1 MSQSESLN
9 IGGFVFDDMDQ
20 ADLTGPF
27 EVLSRV
33 PDSTFHVIARTR
45 GPIRDVRGLVL
56 MPTVSFSE
64 SPQLDVLLVP
74 GGDGVNPLMEDEEVL
89 NFLRHQ
95 AAASKVILSVCTG
108 APLCG
113 AAGLLE
119 GKRATAL
126 RDVLGP
132 RAEIARRAAAKRRAD
147 L

>member
-56 MPTVSFSE
+56 TPTVSFS
-64 SPQLDVLLVP
+64 S
-74 GGDGVNPLMEDEEVL
+74 
-89 NFLRHQ
+89 
-95 AAASKVILSVCTG
+95 AA
-108 APLCG
+108 
-113 AAGLLE
+113 
-119 GKRATAL
+119 
-126 RDVLGP
+126 
-132 RAEIARRAAAKRRAD
+132 
-147 L
+147 